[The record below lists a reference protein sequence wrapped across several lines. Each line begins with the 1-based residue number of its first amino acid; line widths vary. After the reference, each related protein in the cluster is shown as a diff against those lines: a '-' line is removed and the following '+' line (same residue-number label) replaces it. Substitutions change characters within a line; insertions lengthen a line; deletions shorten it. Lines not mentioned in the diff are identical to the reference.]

1 MWGCLPKIEAKS
13 RQLAQLTNNKN
24 TLNEKNYLRIK

>member
-1 MWGCLPKIEAKS
+1 MALNTFVCGVVCLKKMKQRD

-24 TLNEKNYLRIK
+24 TF

>member
-1 MWGCLPKIEAKS
+1 MALNTFVCGVVCLKIEAKS

-24 TLNEKNYLRIK
+24 TF